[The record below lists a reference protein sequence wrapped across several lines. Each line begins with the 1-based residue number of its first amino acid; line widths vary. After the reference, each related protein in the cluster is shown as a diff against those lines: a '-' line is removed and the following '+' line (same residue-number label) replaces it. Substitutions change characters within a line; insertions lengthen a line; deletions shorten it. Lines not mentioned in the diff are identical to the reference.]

1 MAGYVHQKPKQYT
14 PAQIERIRRL
24 QAEVDA
30 QAAAVEKAHTQH
42 LKQLEDETKQLLDLK
57 LRRLMSQKR
66 MAQHRLDKAIR
77 AEVQETNGEEARKEL
92 ERIQRERPQPAG
104 IGAVRMAAI
113 LRAEDSWKKEK
124 AAKSMRPESY
134 TIAA

>member
-1 MAGYVHQKPKQYT
+1 MAGYVHKQPKQYT

-30 QAAAVEKAHTQH
+30 QAEAVERMHAEN
-42 LKQLEDETKQLLDLK
+42 LRLLEDETKQLLDLK

-77 AEVQETNGEEARKEL
+77 REVEETGGEEARREL
-92 ERIQRERPQPAG
+92 ERIQAQRPQPAG
-104 IGAVRMAAI
+104 IGAVRMAII
-113 LRAEDSWKKEK
+113 LRAEDSWKAEK
-124 AAKSMRPESY
+124 ASRSMRSESY
-134 TIAA
+134 DMAA